1 MKKKA
6 ITITA
11 LTIAALFAAGFEDPE
26 PARMEIS
33 REVDRGET
41 VWDIAWD
48 LKDEYKDPRDV
59 RQIVYEIKRDNG
71 GDLIHEGQRLR
82 ITIQPEAQ
90 A

>member
-1 MKKKA
+1 MKKA
-6 ITITA
+6 ITVAA
-11 LTIAALFAAGFEDPE
+11 LTLAALFAVGFEAQEPE
-26 PARMEIS
+26 RVEIS

-48 LKDEYKDPRDV
+48 VKDEYQDPRDV
-59 RQIVYEIKRDNG
+59 RQIVYEIKKANG

>member
-1 MKKKA
+1 MKKA

-11 LTIAALFAAGFEDPE
+11 LTLAALFAAGFDSQEPE
-26 PARMEIS
+26 RLEIS

-48 LKDEYKDPRDV
+48 VKDEYQDPRDV
-59 RQIVYEIKRDNG
+59 RQIVYEIKKANG
-71 GDLIHEGQRLR
+71 GDLIVEGQRLR
-82 ITIQPEAQ
+82 ITVQPEAR